1 MYCVKCKKK
10 TETIDIIQTT
20 TKNNRSMLKG
30 LCSNCGSKKS
40 QLVAC
45 TRDRTVGKGIG
56 DTIIKAIGEIGEL
69 HLPITK
75 GEYVPNGSFNNLQKY
90 SYCGPGTKYEQR
102 MREGYQGVNEL
113 DSMCKL
119 HDQFYNENQD
129 TESRNISDAAL
140 AHRAHEISNDGRFDD
155 EQRRFAKFVN
165 VIMKNKVRFGLG
177 TCDTQARSESGVKTS
192 KNVKKGPMK

>member
-1 MYCVKCKKK
+1 MYILYIMYCVKCKKK

-40 QLVAC
+40 QLATC
-45 TRDRTVGKGIG
+45 ARGRTVGKGIG
-56 DTIIKAIGEIGEL
+56 DTIIKAIGKIGEL

-102 MREGYQGVNEL
+102 NREGYQGINEL
-113 DSMCKL
+113 DKMCKL
-119 HDQFYNENQD
+119 HDQFYNENYD
-129 TESRNISDAAL
+129 TPSRNISDIAL
-140 AHRAHEISNDGRFDD
+140 AHRTNEIANDPRFDSRQWKD
-155 EQRRFAKFVN
+155 AQ
-165 VIMKNKVRFGLG
+165 L
-177 TCDTQARSESGVKTS
+177 
-192 KNVKKGPMK
+192 